1 MARISLPKLFRKLAF
16 KPDPKRGFRNFPLYV
31 EDIEERITPA
41 TLPQP
46 TLVTPTAAT
55 ASTVAGGFS
64 PQVIADPTDST
75 AQRQVLV
82 AMTSTGVL
90 ARTTTDGG
98 STWVPVPLFGTTRLD
113 PNTNANYPNTSSPSV
128 AFGRDGTLYFVYLS
142 HNADK
147 SSGMVMFQK
156 ATFGGAVTSTVRL
169 YQWFGADP
177 ALNPVI
183 AVDNSLPTD
192 PQLGTIDTMI
202 NPGTLKSKGVYIA
215 WNGNATP
222 LAQDINGANANPIMA
237 TVSGDDGATWS
248 QPTPV
253 SSGGYLSGTGGAA
266 PQIVFAPANSGSPG
280 SLIFVWPQ
288 LGGAIV
294 YDSSRPDSGA
304 AANVVRQ
311 SYTYIAPLLNS
322 VTGAVPDAVQDP
334 NSSSNPDS
342 HASKTFSL
350 TVPAGLIPNTT
361 LPFSLQDLQV
371 AIQLVSP
378 QLNHLRIQL
387 QGPTGTTITL
397 VSNRLDDLGNT
408 NPGVLQPSQ
417 ITFTPGLPPPPAIL
431 RTDPNNAQPS
441 SNWQGLGV
449 INGNLNPL
457 SSSANPNNIIS
468 QAVFGNQ
475 GARKINDPN
484 TPFPYIGYFRPES
497 GSSLL
502 SILPAGSTAA
512 AINGATFSLIIE
524 DFRDD
529 RYVDAANNPYDA
541 PQFLRSWGLTFS
553 SLTPGFGADN
563 GTGLTGTTI
572 GADPTA
578 GAGSPNKPAISPTVG
593 IPGSISVAFDNTLGN
608 GNSANAFGGQMY
620 IAMTTGTGSDTN
632 VAISRGRVNAGGSLT
647 MGTAVKVNDDRLGD
661 NYTEGD
667 RAQFIPAVTVDSYTG
682 TVVATWY
689 DARLDANN
697 TRAATFVATSIDGGA
712 SWSDQT
718 YNTAATSSTNGV
730 TNLPFLSQPK
740 IALDVITNRNY
751 TLQPVPS
758 NIPQAGANGI
768 GLRQSVIAAAG
779 HIYAYW
785 GGNSNAAGTSI
796 MSAHAVTAVGPRITS
811 GDMGSV
817 TSLSS
822 FTVTFDR
829 PIDSTLVTTASAELR
844 YHNPYEN
851 ASTFTTIPITGFSQ
865 SGNSYTFTFP
875 TQTAIGTY
883 SYVVRPTTIK
893 DTVWHMVGGVPTQG
907 NTMDQDSD
915 AVSGEFNVDSFAM
928 PTPTNGIPY
937 QFPFNSSTLPLMISG
952 PRLSGSSVPG
962 YANSLVLGNNA
973 ATQIDVTFDTD
984 INQNP
989 AFGPVFTNANI
1000 IRMTG
1005 PAGVVFD
1012 RATAATNPLIVTPLT
1027 ARTYRITFPAQALS
1041 GTYTIEIDPYIVST
1055 TLLPGGAN
1063 RYAYIDTNRNAGL
1076 DVLRGGS
1083 PTTGVATNSTY
1094 NASFNAATTPT
1105 STIPAAS
1112 GAVPSMKEYPLTV
1125 PNTEAFLIALS
1136 AGHQIEVQLNV
1147 SSSIADN
1154 TNVVNLSGELE
1165 APDGTVVRLF
1175 TNVGNG
1181 TRPPGTLWFSNT
1193 LFNDTGNTPIQVG
1206 FQPFDSGPY
1215 NPQFPLGNLAGKL
1228 SSGTWK
1234 LRVFNAGTSTPDLT
1248 GWSLSLPQ
1256 ISGGT
1261 GLGEANAD
1269 RFAVSFRVFNQDPT
1283 SALTQRV
1290 WTAVGPA
1297 PENGPGGNTARMNAI
1312 AVDPSD
1318 PSGNTVYV
1326 GAASGGLWKT
1336 NNFLTQDGNGPTYV
1350 PMGDG
1355 APAYGLNVVSIAVFP
1370 RNNDPLQSIIFA
1382 LTGEGDTGTPGV
1394 GVLRSMDGG
1403 RTWNVLDST
1412 NNTDSPT
1419 IGSGVLTS
1427 ISSPSRDRG
1436 LFGVTGF
1443 KVVVDPTAVN
1453 NADKDVI
1460 VYIATGSGVWR
1471 STDTGRHWFRLK
1483 QGVATDVVL
1492 AEGSAAKIGNPNL
1505 QVLYAAFRDDGVY
1518 KANPAYVAASMVL
1531 MSGSPGG
1538 NGSYIQGDDPLQN
1551 RVSIAQPADKPNGAN
1566 GKDRIMLATPALTNN
1581 ALQDLNY
1588 QGWLYA
1594 LVVSDA
1600 GALDG
1605 LYITKDFGDNWTSIS
1620 LAERLVNGPT
1630 GAPIAGYGTNN
1641 YTRNDHDV
1649 FASPPGTSNPLPG
1662 QGKYDI
1668 GFAIDP
1674 NNPNVVYMGGMTQSA
1689 IGPNGG
1695 LIRVDITGLQDA
1707 QAIVAYDNSA
1717 TVSPAGGPVQFTT
1730 NSGNVIVKNPG
1741 SPYGVGFNP
1750 FPPSVDY
1757 GGVNKGLLN
1766 VYRNPAGPF
1775 ATSPLLFG
1783 NVTSINNKGWGARYA
1798 GFGPA
1803 QVNTDIHRILAV
1815 RDQVTGKTRLIVED
1829 DQGIGT
1835 ALDDGQGNVLN
1846 NIGGYTLPGVNRNG
1860 NLQIVQFYSSTA
1872 HPGQLAAEIAG
1883 AMFYGEAQDDGFPVS
1898 SDDILQTGGGALMSW
1913 YGSTGDGSW
1922 GLTDQTGT
1930 GTYYDYR
1937 WPCCGGGQSNF
1948 FLVNGISRTFGLLL
1962 PTDNPTLNA
1971 GQWPFIAGFK
1981 FAVNPID
1988 GNGIMISNNTGRIF
2002 RTVDQGV
2009 TWTIVADPA
2018 LAGYTNVGS
2027 YAQALAFGS
2036 PDPTNPDQFNN
2047 YLLAGTSGGQ
2057 IWVTYTGGSPW
2068 TNISAGLTGSVQQ
2081 IVPDPTRG
2089 SRAAYAV
2096 TSNGVFFKADT
2107 TPGAAPWVNITGNLF
2122 SRSKPIFDDPN
2133 TAPKN
2138 GVPAMMRNLTSLA
2151 VDWRYSIPIDP
2162 LNPSAGSY
2170 PVLYVGGY
2178 GGVVRS
2184 VDRGVTWQTYPVGA
2198 TYTYTDPITNQP
2210 VTINTPDGGYL
2221 PSAEITQLT
2230 LSQGNIDPAT
2240 GQPIQ
2245 QTGGLNMLTAATY
2258 GRGTWVIRLGTPEN
2272 DPAIAAITQY
2282 QVVKQSGPRVI
2293 AVTPISTSGL
2303 QNTIRVQFDSPV
2315 LASTFTTTDVQL
2327 RDANGTLFTINS
2339 VAAIGDNVGPF
2350 APYRVAIPAGVS
2362 VSEYHDVFDIVVTRP
2377 AGYTPFAGG
2386 FAEVVIGEKI
2396 SDYAGFGMNQN
2407 DNFLNGEGTADPNN
2421 GGYAA
2426 DAYHG
2431 YLVLNASAPAGNL
2444 HIDQP
2449 MVATAG
2455 EPTRVVISAMNPGTG
2470 RPNAGYTGTIT
2481 MDATVNGRRAVLTNL
2496 PVFQIKDLTD
2506 NGSGAVKATTL
2517 VPLSADIVPGR
2528 RIVVGGVGTAAYNT
2542 TDPTGDLVVS
2552 VAADRLSFVYQNAGA
2567 AGAPVDRAGGGNV
2580 TGPFVPVATTSP
2592 NPAPYPAG
2600 LLPSTYTYSAAD
2612 AGTKVFAVFYIGASG
2627 PPSQTLLSVSGT
2639 GGVASAMSYVTVQAN
2654 KARQFVLQGV
2664 SPVTAGDT
2672 HQWTLKAVDQYGN
2685 IDTNYTG
2692 AVTIT
2697 SDDPQATI
2705 APNSYTF
2712 TSLDAGVKTI
2722 NVTLRTAGLITLTA
2736 TDAVTNAPSVISGT
2750 HTVRV
2755 MPATPTRIDVSG
2767 FPSPTVAGVPHDYT
2781 VSLFDAFGN
2790 LATNYAGTVT
2800 MTNTDPYSAIFPH
2813 FSPASYTFTAYNEYT
2828 PAIEDAGT
2836 KTFTNGATLYT
2847 AGTRSI
2853 IVSDTSLGIS
2863 GAQVGITVVAA
2874 PMSQFVV
2881 SGYPSPTAAGSSKT
2895 FTVRAA
2901 DPYGNRISGYTG
2913 KVALTTTDPLGAFVP
2928 ASGSYTFTVGDA
2940 GQRTF
2945 TANLKTAGTQSITV
2959 TDTSPSAFTGTQ
2971 SGIVITP
2978 LAASSVQVTGLLS
2991 PRQAGTDGDF
3001 TVTFR
3006 DIYNNIAT
3014 GYVGNVVFSSTD
3026 TQATFL
3032 PPNYSFTAGDA
3043 GQRTFT
3049 NGANLK
3055 TVGTWSIRATAGAL
3069 VGTQNNIT
3077 VTPAPATVAVVT
3089 GHTTPVVAG
3098 TPSDFTVEFKD
3109 PYGNRDTN
3117 FAGNVVFSSTDPQA
3131 VFTPPNYT
3139 YTTGPGGDNGIHTFF
3154 GGSTLKTAGTQSI
3167 TATSGA
3173 VTGSQSGIT
3182 VTPNVATHFVVDQYP
3197 ALTTAGIAN
3206 NFRVTAL
3213 DAYGNVATGYLG
3225 SVTFTSDD
3233 PQATF
3238 SPTSHT
3244 FTAGNAGVFFVS
3256 GTLKTAGTRSITA
3269 SDGSI
3274 SGTQSGITV
3283 VAAATSQFTMDFPS
3297 PTTAGV
3303 GQSFTVRATDAYGN
3317 TTPTYTGTVT
3327 LTSSDIQ
3334 TVFDPSNTVVFGVS
3348 NNGSVT
3354 LTGELR
3360 TAGSQSITATDGT
3373 YTGTQ
3378 SGIVVT
3384 PNVANYADVT
3394 GFPDTIAGVAHNYT
3408 VTVRDVFG
3416 NVATGYT
3423 GTMTFY
3429 SSDDSQAT
3437 FAPGSHTFTS
3447 TDAGV
3452 YVASATLKTA
3462 GTRTITAIDG
3472 SITGTHAGI
3481 LVTAAAASRVD
3492 VTDFPSSTT
3501 AGIAHDFKVTLFD
3514 PFNNIATGFLGTM
3527 TFTSDD
3533 AQASLPAP
3541 YTFTGGDA
3549 GTHLFPSG
3557 ATLRTAGTRF
3567 IRGTSGALVG
3577 TQSGITVNAAAMSKF
3592 VVEGFQS
3599 PITAGVSDLFTVRAT
3614 DAFNNTTSGFTG
3626 VVTLTSSDTQA
3637 TFSPSATLNFTGA
3650 DLGTKN
3656 VTGTLRTASTQSITA
3671 SNGTFSG
3678 SQTGIIVTP
3687 AAASQVF
3694 VTGFP
3699 ASITAGVAG
3708 SFTVTMKDPF
3718 NNIATGY
3725 TGTVSFTSS
3734 DGQATFSPASYPFTS
3749 GDAGVKTFLG
3759 GATLRTAG
3767 TQSITASDGS
3777 ISGSQTGIIVTPAA
3791 TSQFITNFPTPVT
3804 AGVAQA
3810 FTLRAADPFG
3820 NTTPTYTGNVTLTS
3834 NDPQATFS
3842 LSNPI
3847 AFSGADLG
3855 VRSLNGTLRT
3865 AGTRSISATDGTF
3878 SGTQNGILVNAAAPA
3893 AVVVSGV
3900 PSPTTAGIART
3911 FTVSIRDAFNNVAT
3925 SYLGTMTFTSSD
3937 GQVVFA
3943 PGSHTFTA
3951 TDAGQRTFSA
3961 GVTLKTAGTQTV
3973 VATDSVNSLSG
3984 FQSVTVTPATAS
3996 QAVVSGFPGSTLAGV
4011 PHDFTVTM
4019 LDPFNN
4025 VATGYTGTVSFSSN
4039 DIQATFAPTSHTFT
4053 GGDAGTH
4060 TFANGATL
4068 RTAGT
4073 RSITVTDGTITGSQ
4087 TNITV
4092 TPAATAKFITN
4103 FPSPTTAGVSQ
4114 GFTVR
4119 ATDAFGNTTPTYT
4132 GTATIGT
4139 DDAQAGFSST
4149 TVPFTVAD
4157 NGVRPITGTLRTAG
4171 SRSISVTDGTFSG
4184 TQSGIQVVAANA
4196 TSLVVFGFPS
4206 PTVAGVAHSF
4216 TVTAYD
4222 PFNNIATGYTG
4233 TVTFTSDDPQSA
4245 FLPPNFAFTSGD
4257 GGTHTFVN
4265 GATLKTAGTRSIT
4278 ASDGTLSGTQSNIQV
4293 NSAAA
4298 ASLNITGFPNSVRAT
4313 DDQPFTVTARD
4324 AFNNVA
4330 TGYTGTVAFTSTDP
4344 FGTFVPGPYAFTG
4357 TDAGVHLFTGNLSTN
4372 GLQSFTVQD
4381 TGNGALTA
4389 TRSNIAVTP
4398 GPVASFTLTGAPSVA
4413 DGGTPFPLTVRAL
4426 DRFGRALTT
4435 YNGAVVFSSSD
4446 PYATLP
4452 SGVTL
4457 VNGVANVNA
4466 TLFTPAIRSISVRD
4480 AVNAA
4485 ANGTVNVTVDGGVLQ
4500 PAIVTHRFGVGAGGG
4515 STLNLYEAD
4524 GTFVRA
4530 YQPFGPGFTGG
4541 IRVSVADYN
4550 LDGIPD
4556 VVAGS
4561 GPGITAQVKVYDG
4574 ATNAVLLD
4582 LQPFADFTGGVF
4594 VSSGSIKGD
4603 GFPDLIV
4610 TPDRGGGPR
4619 VSIFHGPTFN
4629 KIADFYGIDDP
4640 DFRGGARAAAGD
4652 FNGDGK
4658 DDVIVSA
4665 GFLGGPRI
4673 AMWDGAALLS
4683 GLKTRMVGDFYAFLP
4698 DLRDGAYVAAGDVNG
4713 DGIADAIFGAG
4724 PGGGPR
4730 TNVIDGRDLLANP
4743 TAAIANPIS
4752 SFFTGDYTKRGG
4764 IRESIKNIDG
4774 DQYAD
4779 LIVGDGED
4787 VGSSV
4792 RVYLG
4797 KDLKDG
4803 SIGREFSFR
4812 AFPEVNAGVYVG

>member
-16 KPDPKRGFRNFPLYV
+16 KPDRKRGFRNFPLFV
-31 EDIEERITPA
+31 EDIEDRIVPA

-55 ASTVAGGFS
+55 ATSTAAGFFNPQVVASPTNVQNQVMAAMSGTTVLAQISTNAGSSWSTVGNIPGTL
-64 PQVIADPTDST
+64 PTDPTIT
-75 AQRQVLV
+75 PNPN
-82 AMTSTGVL
+82 
-90 ARTTTDGG
+90 
-98 STWVPVPLFGTTRLD
+98 PVPYSQASGL
-113 PNTNANYPNTSSPSV
+113 SV
-128 AFGRDGTLYFVYLS
+128 AYGRDGTLYFVYLV

-147 SSGMVMFQK
+147 TSGAVMFRK
-156 ATFGGAVTSTVRL
+156 ATFGSAAGAPVMI
-169 YQWFGADP
+169 YQWTGNDP
-177 ALNPVI
+177 ALNPTI
-183 AVDNSLPTD
+183 AVDNNLPND
-192 PQLGTIDTMI
+192 PLLSTTDTMI
-202 NPGTLKSKGVYIA
+202 DSTTLKSKGVYIA

-222 LAQDINGANANPIMA
+222 AGNGTDTGGLNLNTGAIMGC
-237 TVSGDDGATWS
+237 VSGDDGATWS
-248 QPTPV
+248 VPAPI
-253 SSGGYLSGTGGAA
+253 SDNGFASGTASAA
-266 PQIVFAPANSGSPG
+266 PQIVFAPANSGRPG
-280 SLIFVWPQ
+280 SLIYLWPTQ
-288 LGGAIV
+288 GGTIM
-294 YDSSRPDSGA
+294 YDSTRPDGGVA
-304 AANVVRQ
+304 GNVVAQAYSTRLIGQ
-311 SYTYIAPLLNS
+311 
-322 VTGAVPDAVQDP
+322 TGPFADAVSPPSSPPPPPNTPDIQQSQDYTLNVATAFP
-334 NSSSNPDS
+334 G
-342 HASKTFSL
+342 
-350 TVPAGLIPNTT
+350 GLIPTT
-361 LPFSLQDLQV
+361 TPAFVTRDMSLQLKLT
-371 AIQLVSP
+371 AP
-378 QLNHLRIQL
+378 HLEHLKVELIR
-387 QGPTGTTITL
+387 GAFSVTL
-397 VSNRLDDLGNT
+397 FTNRLDGLGATRTDINGI
-408 NPGVLQPSQ
+408 PV
-417 ITFTPGLPPPPAIL
+417 GLPANSGSTTGIG
-431 RTDPNNAQPS
+431 R
-441 SNWQGLGV
+441 
-449 INGNLNPL
+449 L
-457 SSSANPNNIIS
+457 SSGSGVYG
-468 QAVFGNQ
+468 AVFDDQ
-475 GARKINDPN
+475 GARSIVDNSI
-484 TPFPYIGYFRPES
+484 TTTGYIGMFRPEDGTNMLAALGLAGAS
-497 GSSLL
+497 AATINAATFTLRVTDFKND
-502 SILPAGSTAA
+502 GSTAP
-512 AINGATFSLIIE
+512 TQS
-524 DFRDD
+524 
-529 RYVDAANNPYDA
+529 VD
-541 PQFLRSWGLTFS
+541 SWGLTFS
-553 SLTPGFGADN
+553 SIVPGMGTDGN
-563 GTGLTGTTI
+563 TGLTGTTI
-572 GADPTA
+572 GADPTS

-608 GNSANAFGGQMY
+608 GTGANGGQMY
-620 IAMTTGTGSDTN
+620 LALTTGTGSDTN
-632 VAISRGRVNAGGSLT
+632 VAVSRGSLSAAGVLT
-647 MGTAVKVNDDRLGD
+647 MGTAVKVNDDRLAD

-768 GLRQSVIAAAG
+768 GIRQSVIAAAG

-829 PIDSTLVTTASAELR
+829 PMGPVTTASAELR
-844 YHNPYEN
+844 YHNPYDN
-851 ASTFTTIPITGFSQ
+851 ATVFTTIPITGVSQ

-883 SYVVRPTTIK
+883 SYVVRPTLLK
-893 DTVWHMVGGVPTQG
+893 DTVWHMVSGVPTLG
-907 NTMDQDSD
+907 NTMDQDAD
-915 AVSGEFNVDSFAM
+915 AVSGEIDVDSFAM

-937 QFPFNSSTLPLMISG
+937 QFPFNSSTLPLMIAG
-952 PRLSGSSVPG
+952 PRMNGSSVPG
-962 YANSLVLGNNA
+962 YANSLVLGNNV
-973 ATQIDVTFDTD
+973 ATQVDVTFDTD

-1005 PAGVVFD
+1005 PAGVVYD
-1012 RATAATNPLIVTPLT
+1012 RATATTNPMVVTPLT
-1027 ARTYRITFPAQALS
+1027 ARSYRITFPGQALS

-1094 NASFNAATTPT
+1094 NAAFNASTTPT

-1125 PNTEAFLIALS
+1125 PNTESFLIALS
-1136 AGHQIEVQLNV
+1136 TGHQIEVQLNV
-1147 SSSIADN
+1147 SSSLPDN
-1154 TNVVNLSGELE
+1154 TNVVNLSGELV

-1234 LRVFNAGTSTPDLT
+1234 LRIFNAGTSTPDLT

-1336 NNFLTQDGNGPTYV
+1336 NNFLTQNANGPTYV
-1350 PMGDG
+1350 PLGDG

-1419 IGSGVLTS
+1419 VGSGVLTS
-1427 ISSPSRDRG
+1427 ISSPTRDRG

-1471 STDTGRHWFRLK
+1471 STDTGRHWTRLK

-1492 AEGSAAKIGNPNL
+1492 AEGSAAKVGNPNL
-1505 QVLYAAFRDDGVY
+1505 QVLYAAFRDDGIY
-1518 KANPAYVAASMVL
+1518 KANPAYVAASMVF

-1551 RVSIAQPADKPNGAN
+1551 RVSIAQPADKPNGAA

-1641 YTRNDHDV
+1641 YTRNDHDI

-1717 TVSPAGGPVQFTT
+1717 TVSPAGGPVQLTA
-1730 NSGNVIVKNPG
+1730 NSGNVTVKNPG
-1741 SPYGVGFNP
+1741 SPYGVGYSPLPLPNG
-1750 FPPSVDY
+1750 SVAF
-1757 GGVNKGLLN
+1757 GGVNNGLLN

-1803 QVNTDIHRILAV
+1803 EVQTDIHRILAV
-1815 RDQVTGKTRLIVED
+1815 RDQVTGKTRIIVED

-1860 NLQIVQFYSSTA
+1860 NLQIIQFYSSTA
-1872 HPGQLAAEIAG
+1872 QPGQLAAEIAS

-1898 SDDILQTGGGALMSW
+1898 SDNILQTGGGALMSW
-1913 YGSTGDGSW
+1913 SGSAGDGSW

-1948 FLVNGISRTFGLLL
+1948 FRVGGISRTFGLLQ
-1962 PTDNPTLNA
+1962 PGDNPTLNQ

-1988 GNGIMISNNTGRIF
+1988 GNGIMISNNTSRIF

-2009 TWTIVADPA
+2009 TWTVVADPN

-2036 PDPTNPDQFNN
+2036 PDPTFPDQFNN

-2057 IWVTYTGGSPW
+2057 VWVTYTGGSPW
-2068 TNISAGLTGSVQQ
+2068 TNISAGLSGGAVQQ
-2081 IVPDPTRG
+2081 IIPDPTRG

-2096 TSNGVFFKADT
+2096 TSGGVFFKADT

-2133 TAPKN
+2133 AAPKN

-2151 VDWRYSIPIDP
+2151 VDWRYSIPVDP

-2184 VDRGVTWQTYPVGA
+2184 LDRGATWQTYPVGT
-2198 TYTYTDPITNQP
+2198 TYTYTDPITSQP

-2221 PSAEITQLT
+2221 PSVEVTQLT

-2293 AVTPISTSGL
+2293 AVTPISTSGS

-2315 LASTFTTTDVQL
+2315 LASTFTTADVQL

-2339 VAAIGDNVGPF
+2339 VTALGDTVGPF
-2350 APYRVAIPAGVS
+2350 APYRVAIPAGVF
-2362 VSEYHDVFDIVVTRP
+2362 VGDYHDRFDIVVTRP
-2377 AGYTPFAGG
+2377 GSYTPFAGG

-2396 SDYAGFGMNQN
+2396 SDYAGFAMNQN

-2431 YLVLNASAPAGNL
+2431 YLVLGASAPAGNL

-2455 EPTRVVISAMNPGTG
+2455 EPTRVVISAMNAGTG

-2496 PVFQIKDLTD
+2496 PVFQIKDLTAD
-2506 NGSGAVKATTL
+2506 VSGNVTATTL

-2542 TDPTGDLVVS
+2542 TDPTGDLVIS

-2567 AGAPVDRAGGGNV
+2567 AGAPVDRTGGGNV

-2600 LLPSTYTYSAAD
+2600 LLPSTYTYTAAD

-2654 KARQFVLQGV
+2654 RARQFVLQGV
-2664 SPVTAGDT
+2664 SPTTAGDT

-2685 IDTNYTG
+2685 IDTKYTG
-2692 AVTIT
+2692 TVTIT

-2712 TSLDAGVKTI
+2712 TSLDAGVKTL

-2736 TDAVTNAPSVISGT
+2736 TDAVTNAPAIISGT

-2755 MPATPTRIDVSG
+2755 MPATPTTITVSG
-2767 FPSPTVAGVPHDYT
+2767 FPSPTVAGVAHDYT

-2800 MTNTDPYSAIFPH
+2800 MTNNDPYTGPGAH
-2813 FSPASYTFTAYNEYT
+2813 FNPASYTFTAYNEYT

-2836 KTFTNGATLYT
+2836 HTFTGGATLYT
-2847 AGTRSI
+2847 AGPRSI

-2881 SGYPSPTAAGSSKT
+2881 SGFPSPTAAGTSKT

-2913 KVALTTTDPLGAFVP
+2913 KVQLTTSDAQGSFVP

-2945 TANLKTAGTQSITV
+2945 TANLKTAGSQSITV
-2959 TDTSPSAFTGTQ
+2959 TDVNTPSLTGTQ
-2971 SGIVITP
+2971 SGIIITP
-2978 LAASSVQVTGLLS
+2978 LAASTVQVTGLTS
-2991 PRQAGTDGDF
+2991 PRQAGVDGDF

-3026 TQATFL
+3026 PQATFS
-3032 PPNYSFTAGDA
+3032 PSSYSFTLANA
-3043 GQRTFT
+3043 GQRTFV

-3055 TVGTWSIRATAGAL
+3055 TVGTWNIRATAGAL
-3069 VGTQNNIT
+3069 VGTQNNIV

-3098 TPSDFTVEFKD
+3098 TPSDFTVEFRD

-3117 FAGNVVFSSTDPQA
+3117 FAGNVVFSSNDPQA
-3131 VFTPPNYT
+3131 VFSPPNYT
-3139 YTTGPGGDNGIHTFF
+3139 YTTGSGGDNGIHTFL
-3154 GGSTLKTAGTQSI
+3154 GGSTLKTAGNARSI

-3173 VTGSQSGIT
+3173 IVGTQSPIV

-3197 ALTTAGIAN
+3197 SSTIAGVAN
-3206 NFRVTAL
+3206 NFRVTAR

-3233 PQATF
+3233 PQAAF

-3244 FTAGNAGVFFVS
+3244 FTAGDAGVFIVS

-3283 VAAATSQFTMDFPS
+3283 AAAATSKFTMNFPS

-3317 TTPTYTGTVT
+3317 TTPTYTGIVT

-3334 TVFDPSNTVVFGVS
+3334 AVFDPSNVIVFGVS
-3348 NNGSVT
+3348 NNGAVT
-3354 LTGELR
+3354 LPGELR
-3360 TAGSQSITATDGT
+3360 TAGSQSITANDGT
-3373 YTGTQ
+3373 FTGTQ

-3384 PNVANYADVT
+3384 PNVAYDAVVS
-3394 GFPDTIAGVAHNYT
+3394 GFPASTVAGVAHNYT
-3408 VTVRDVFG
+3408 VTVRDVYG
-3416 NVATGYT
+3416 NTATGYT
-3423 GTMTFY
+3423 GTMTLY

-3437 FAPGSHTFTS
+3437 FAPSTHTFTA

-3462 GTRTITAIDG
+3462 GTRSITAIDG
-3472 SITGTHAGI
+3472 SITGTQGGI
-3481 LVTAAAASRVD
+3481 TVIAAAASRVD
-3492 VTDFPSSTT
+3492 VTGFPSSTT
-3501 AGIAHDFKVTLFD
+3501 AGIAHDFTVTLYD
-3514 PFNNIATGFLGTM
+3514 PFNNVATGFTGTM

-3541 YTFTGGDA
+3541 YAFTGGDA
-3549 GTHLFPSG
+3549 GTHTFTNG

-3614 DAFNNTTSGFTG
+3614 DAFNNTTSGYTG
-3626 VVTLTSSDTQA
+3626 TVTLSSSDPLA
-3637 TFSPSATLNFTGA
+3637 SFSPSATLNFTGA
-3650 DLGTKN
+3650 DLGSKN
-3656 VTGTLRTASTQSITA
+3656 VTGTLRTAGSQSITA
-3671 SNGTFSG
+3671 SDSFFSG
-3678 SQTGIIVTP
+3678 SQTGIQVTP
-3687 AAASQVF
+3687 AAASQVI
-3694 VTGFP
+3694 VSAFP
-3699 ASITAGVAG
+3699 ATITAGVAG
-3708 SFTVTMKDPF
+3708 SFTVTLRDPF
-3718 NNIATGY
+3718 NNVATGY
-3725 TGTVSFTSS
+3725 TGTVTFTSS
-3734 DGQATFSPASYPFTS
+3734 DGQATFSPASYPFTP

-3777 ISGSQTGIIVTPAA
+3777 ISGSQTGILVTPAA
-3791 TSQFITNFPTPVT
+3791 TSQFLTNFPTPVT
-3804 AGVAQA
+3804 AGAAQS
-3810 FTLRAADPFG
+3810 FTVRAADAYG

-3847 AFSGADLG
+3847 AFSGSDLG
-3855 VRSLNGTLRT
+3855 VRSLTGTLRT

-3878 SGTQNGILVNAAAPA
+3878 SGTQNGIVVNAAAPA

-3900 PSPTTAGIART
+3900 NSPTTAGIART

-3925 SYLGTMTFTSSD
+3925 SYLGTMTFSSSD

-3943 PGSHTFTA
+3943 PVSHTFTA
-3951 TDAGQRTFSA
+3951 TDAGQRTFPA

-3996 QAVVSGFPGSTLAGV
+3996 QAIVSGFPGSTVAGV

-4039 DIQATFAPTSHTFT
+4039 DVQASFAPTSHTFT
-4053 GGDAGTH
+4053 GGDAGVH
-4060 TFANGATL
+4060 TFTNGATL

-4073 RSITVTDGTITGSQ
+4073 RSISVTDGTITGSQ

-4092 TPAATAKFITN
+4092 TPAATAKFVTN
-4103 FPSPTTAGVSQ
+4103 FPSPTTAGVAQ

-4171 SRSISVTDGTFSG
+4171 NRSISVTDGTFSG

-4222 PFNNIATGYTG
+4222 PFNNVATGYTG
-4233 TVTFTSDDPQSA
+4233 TVTFTSNDPQGA
-4245 FLPPNFAFTSGD
+4245 FLPPNFAFTPGD

-4265 GATLKTAGTRSIT
+4265 GATLKTAGTRTIT

-4293 NSAAA
+4293 NPAAA

-4357 TDAGVHLFTGNLSTN
+4357 TDAGVHVFTGNLSTN

-4381 TGNGALTA
+4381 TGNGVLTA

-4413 DGGTPFPLTVRAL
+4413 DGGTSFPLTVRAL
-4426 DRFGRALTT
+4426 DRFGRPLTT

-4457 VNGVANVNA
+4457 VNGVATVNV
-4466 TLFTPAIRSISVRD
+4466 TLFTPAVRSISVRD
-4480 AVNAA
+4480 SVNAA

-4500 PAIVTHRFGVGAGGG
+4500 PAIVTHRFAVGAGGG
-4515 STLNLYEAD
+4515 STANLYEAD

-4556 VVAGS
+4556 VVLGS
-4561 GPGITAQVKVYDG
+4561 GPGIIAQVKVYDG

-4594 VSSGSIKGD
+4594 VSSGAIKGD
-4603 GFPDLIV
+4603 GFPDMIV

-4673 AMWDGAALLS
+4673 ALWDGAALLN

-4730 TNVIDGRDLLANP
+4730 TNVIDGRALLANP
-4743 TAAIANPIS
+4743 TAAIANPVS
-4752 SFFTGDYTKRGG
+4752 SFFTGDYTQRGG

-4779 LIVGDGED
+4779 LIVGDGEN

-4812 AFPEVNAGVYVG
+4812 AFPEVNAGVFVG